1 LGLIISHNKEQ
12 NLKYKIKGVDGLDM
26 EKEIKL
32 ANEYK
37 IFKAHNG
44 GCEKCHGGYK
54 GRMGIFEAIIMNREI
69 AYALTEKENINERM
83 IKDIAIPQGIPTLR
97 EDAIIKVLRG
107 ETSIEE
113 VSKVVDLY
121 EE

>member
-1 LGLIISHNKEQ
+1 
-12 NLKYKIKGVDGLDM
+12 
-26 EKEIKL
+26 
-32 ANEYK
+32 
-37 IFKAHNG
+37 
-44 GCEKCHGGYK
+44 
-54 GRMGIFEAIIMNREI
+54 MGIFEAIIMNREI
-69 AYALTEKENINERM
+69 ADALTEKENINERM
-83 IKDIAIPQGIPTLR
+83 IKDIAIPQCIPTLR